1 MATKWEINVALRTSG
16 LPSPS
21 RLIVLV
27 LSDLADAQTGEVPED
42 RTPSLRE
49 LGEWTGLGKGPI
61 ADHLKLLEKHGW
73 VIRTVPPIDLA
84 RREHARTK
92 YRLAVGEALDPA
104 GRPKRGRHAG
114 HVPAEDEACPE
125 WGHDAGHVPSGDMAR
140 PGGGH
145 GGGHVPTEDK
155 GMSRS
160 GTVPYTDEVETIKNP
175 STSAKE
181 PKQPKKEPKANFNR
195 PDVDRICN
203 HLADRVEALGIKRP
217 RIGETWRTEGRLL
230 LDTDGRTV
238 DQVIRCIDWATS
250 HHFWH
255 RQIHSMPTLREK
267 YDRLRLDAEAE
278 RRQANGRASPPR
290 EQLTEVNGLMLG
302 ERNLEAIERQKR
314 MQRLQAAKDAGQ
326 PLSIEGHAA

>member
-1 MATKWEINVALRTSG
+1 MATKWEINMALRTSG

-27 LSDLADAQTGEVPED
+27 LSDLADAQTGEVPEE

-61 ADHLKLLEKHGW
+61 ADHLKLLERHGW
-73 VIRTVPPIDLA
+73 VIRTVPPIELA
-84 RREHARTK
+84 RREHARTR
-92 YRLAVGEALDPA
+92 YRLDVGEVLDPA

-114 HVPAEDEACPE
+114 HVPTEDMARPE
-125 WGHDAGHVPSGDMAR
+125 RGHGAGHVPSGDMPR
-140 PGGGH
+140 PDGGH
-145 GGGHVPTEDK
+145 DGHVLNGDK
-155 GMSRS
+155 GMSS
-160 GTVPYTDEVETIKNP
+160 TGTVPYTDEVETIKNP
-175 STSAKE
+175 STSANE
-181 PKQPKKEPKANFNR
+181 PKPPKKEPKANLNR
-195 PDVDRICN
+195 PDVERICN

-278 RRQANGRASPPR
+278 RRQANGRASPTLV
-290 EQLTEVNGLMLG
+290 EHNGMLLKP
-302 ERNLEAIERQKR
+302 ETIADIERTAR
-314 MQRLQAAKDAGQ
+314 MAALDALDADPKLAIGGA
-326 PLSIEGHAA
+326 P